1 RHVADVSGAGDTAI
15 ATLSAGVAAGAGIR
29 EAAMLANLAAGIVC
43 GEPGVVSI
51 HPDRL
56 REARLE
62 A

>member
-1 RHVADVSGAGDTAI
+1 VADVSGAGDTAI
-15 ATLSAGVAAGAGIR
+15 ATLSACVAAGADIR

-51 HPDRL
+51 QPQQLLD
-56 REARLE
+56 ARMD